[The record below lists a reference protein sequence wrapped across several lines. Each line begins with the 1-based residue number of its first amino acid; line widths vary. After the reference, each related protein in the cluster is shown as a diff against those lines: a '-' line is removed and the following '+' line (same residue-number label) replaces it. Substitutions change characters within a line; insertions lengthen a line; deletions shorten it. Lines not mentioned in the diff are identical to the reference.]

1 MISGQNE
8 NKLAGRSPRLI
19 GFLLVF
25 FGVML
30 FYVYRLFTIQIIDGD
45 YYLDLADENRI
56 SIVQEQ
62 TKRGIIYDRNGVVL
76 ARNTATYDITIT
88 PADLPEDDGDT
99 QEVYRK
105 LSQLIDIPVNN
116 GEINDETV
124 RMYSE
129 CNTDF
134 GISQVVYIA
143 SSLSPYNATGIRC
156 DVSKELA
163 MIVQEK
169 AAEMPGVGVR
179 MNSIREYPTGYS
191 TAEIVGFLGPIPEM
205 MQDEMREKG
214 FLIESD
220 QYGYAGVESSLQDIL
235 SGKNS
240 RRVVEVDV
248 GGLQTRDLEPPREA
262 VPGYNIMLTIDVR
275 LQNVMRAAMID
286 TMDFYNRVSVTGI
299 ITEDAA
305 GIAMNPKTGEVLAM
319 VSEPSYENNRMTRYI
334 PAYYY
339 QQLSVDQS

>member
-191 TAEIVGFLGPIPEM
+191 TAEKIG
-205 MQDEMREKG
+205 
-214 FLIESD
+214 
-220 QYGYAGVESSLQDIL
+220 
-235 SGKNS
+235 
-240 RRVVEVDV
+240 
-248 GGLQTRDLEPPREA
+248 
-262 VPGYNIMLTIDVR
+262 
-275 LQNVMRAAMID
+275 RAH
-286 TMDFYNRVSVTGI
+286 V
-299 ITEDAA
+299 
-305 GIAMNPKTGEVLAM
+305 
-319 VSEPSYENNRMTRYI
+319 
-334 PAYYY
+334 
-339 QQLSVDQS
+339 

>member
-1 MISGQNE
+1 MNGPSE
-8 NKLAGRSPRLI
+8 NKLAGHSPRLI
-19 GFLLVF
+19 GFLIVF

-30 FYVYRLFTIQIIDGD
+30 FYVYRLFTIQILDGD

-56 SIVQEQ
+56 TIVREQ
-62 TKRGIIYDRNGVVL
+62 TKRGIIFDRNGVVL

-88 PADLPEDDGDT
+88 PADLPDDDGDT

-105 LSQLIDIPVNN
+105 LSQLIDVQVNN

-129 CNTDF
+129 CGTDF

-143 SSLSPYNATGIRC
+143 SSLSPYDATGIVC

-163 MIVQEK
+163 MVVQEK

-179 MNSIREYPTGYS
+179 VNSIREYPTGYS
-191 TAEIVGFLGPIPEM
+191 TAEIIGFLGPIPEM

-214 FLIESD
+214 FLVESD

-235 SGKNS
+235 SGKNG
-240 RRVVEVDV
+240 RRVVEIDV
-248 GGLQTRDLEPPREA
+248 GGLQTRDLEPPRDP
-262 VPGYNIMLTIDVR
+262 VPGYNIMITIDVR

-286 TMDFYNRVSVTGI
+286 TMNFYNRVSLTGI

-305 GIAMNPKTGEVLAM
+305 GIAMNPQTGEVLAM
-319 VSEPSYENNRMTRYI
+319 VSEPTFENNRMTR
-334 PAYYY
+334 
-339 QQLSVDQS
+339 